1 MEFFFE
7 ILFEVILEGIFGLTV
22 KNPKVKNWVKTA
34 VFLLISE
41 AVAGL
46 FLWLSFVGDVD
57 GILVVRLIAIALGIG
72 FLAMAIDGHKRNW
85 K

>member
-7 ILFEVILEGIFGLTV
+7 ILFEAILEGIFGLTV
-22 KNPKVKNWVKTA
+22 KNPKAKNWIKTA

>member
-7 ILFEVILEGIFGLTV
+7 ILFEVIPEGIFGLTV
-22 KNPKVKNWVKTA
+22 KNPKAKTWIKTA

-57 GILVVRLIAIALGIG
+57 GILVVCLIAIALGIG

>member
-1 MEFFFE
+1 MDF
-7 ILFEVILEGIFGLTV
+7 LFEFIFTFLLEGIFGLTV

-34 VFLLISE
+34 VFLLIAE

-46 FLWLSFVGDVD
+46 ALWLSFVGDVD